1 MRYRLFLALLLCSAL
16 AHADDAPANSN
27 PAERTASKASKGMEN
42 TANRAG
48 GAVGRG
54 LDKAGKWVSRTGER
68 TGKAVDNA
76 ANKASGWVKKKTE

>member
-1 MRYRLFLALLLCSAL
+1 MRHRLFVALLLVFAF
-16 AHADDAPANSN
+16 AHADEKPGDSN
-27 PAERTASKASKGMEN
+27 PAERTASKASKGLDN

-68 TGKAVDNA
+68 TGKAVDGA

>member
-1 MRYRLFLALLLCSAL
+1 MRHSLLSLFLL
-16 AHADDAPANSN
+16 AGLSCAYAEDKAPDNA
-27 PAERTASKASKGMEN
+27 AERTASKASKGLDH

-68 TGKAVDNA
+68 TGKAVDNT
-76 ANKASGWVKKKTE
+76 ANKASSWVKKKTE

>member
-1 MRYRLFLALLLCSAL
+1 MRYFLLAALLSFA
-16 AHADDAPANSN
+16 AFARADDNA
-27 PAERTASKASKGMEN
+27 AERTASKASKGMEN

-54 LDKAGKWVSRTGER
+54 LDKAGKWVSKTGER

-76 ANKASGWVKKKTE
+76 ANKASSWVKKKTE